1 MKILGNLVSKTM
13 VAPVINETAVI
24 FQEIYFWLMSG
35 SESEADLYRI

>member
-1 MKILGNLVSKTM
+1 MKILGNLVFEDTGSSCDQWRM
-13 VAPVINETAVI
+13 I